1 MANRKLYAQIAI
13 KTSIADDD
21 GVIKDSKYKT
31 IIIQS
36 NEASDL
42 MNESSE
48 RVREQIRE
56 STNILINR
64 MDDKNF

>member
-1 MANRKLYAQIAI
+1 MTNKKLYAQIAI
-13 KTSIADDD
+13 KTSISDDD
-21 GVIKDSKYKT
+21 GVIQDSEYKT

-36 NEASDL
+36 NKASDL

-56 STNILINR
+56 STNVLINR

>member
-1 MANRKLYAQIAI
+1 MTNKKLYAQIAI

-21 GVIKDSKYKT
+21 GVIQDSKYKT
-31 IIIQS
+31 IIIRS
-36 NEASDL
+36 NKASDL
-42 MNESSE
+42 MNKSSE

-56 STNILINR
+56 STNVLINR